1 MVFEYRSKY
10 IAHVHL
16 WDIMEWLLVSEYRWQ
31 VSGAVPEKNIM
42 GSYFVGVVAKAP
54 PMWLVV
60 QLCEV
65 EGGPAIG
72 FWICMTF
79 AKGFTH

>member
-1 MVFEYRSKY
+1 MNTGQNILHMYTFGTS
-10 IAHVHL
+10 
-16 WDIMEWLLVSEYRWQ
+16 W
-31 VSGAVPEKNIM
+31 SGFLSLNTGGRFQGRFQKNIM